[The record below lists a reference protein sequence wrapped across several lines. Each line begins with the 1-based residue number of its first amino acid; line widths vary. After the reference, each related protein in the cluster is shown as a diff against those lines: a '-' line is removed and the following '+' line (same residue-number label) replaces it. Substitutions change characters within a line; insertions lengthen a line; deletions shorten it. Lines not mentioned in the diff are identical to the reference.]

1 MFSKK
6 YEKKDTWIWEWTQEC
21 LVIVTSLEW
30 GGRGILKTGG
40 RKKMFTH
47 VLYVAVLSVS
57 PH

>member
-1 MFSKK
+1 M
-6 YEKKDTWIWEWTQEC
+6 
-21 LVIVTSLEW
+21 IVTSLEW
-30 GGRGILKTGG
+30 GGGREGDFKTGG